1 MDGGAPDL
9 VAQKLKTRTPRAQRQ
24 AQLVDVTDLSG
35 GLDLRRHPTLIAANR
50 ARVMRNFSLKEPG
63 ALVMRDGYAAYS
75 SNTLGGN
82 RIQGGQRAY
91 LGSTQITLA
100 AYGGAVHQVRDSGE
114 INSTAVY
121 STISAANEVFFPYD
135 RLIVAVTDGAN
146 RPRKST
152 DGLAWTRMGIDAPAG
167 TSTLAQGASSG
178 NLLANIYEVGFSYKD
193 RGLAH
198 ESNVGS
204 TQQITLGTTG
214 SITAQ
219 IVNSSDAQVDAIVT
233 YARNVTAGETVMRK
247 VSSQVQGA
255 GASSTIVIQS
265 SNWSASVEAPT
276 NHDVPG
282 AMKWATPW
290 KNRWWWPDPD
300 VGNRLHF
307 SELFQNQSHPT
318 LFYIDIPFERGDE
331 ITATIA
337 QGDTLLV
344 FGQSKVFLIIG
355 QTSLDF
361 EVRPSAGALAG
372 ALGPR
377 AVEAIEQGILH
388 LAAEGAYVFDGATDR
403 LLGFDIEP
411 AWRDL
416 IQRSASTSLSNV
428 AVVYEFKNKEVRCA
442 LPRIYPRGARGEFV
456 LDLNRTRET
465 EAPAWT
471 DTDRDIAGYI
481 HFNGD
486 EPTAGNRGRL
496 ITWPSSGGRLF
507 EESTGNSANSSQM
520 TAEYEGPHV
529 SLGLHR
535 ARLITVRG
543 EYEPHSGAL
552 NIEPVLDERS
562 QGSQGVTIGAGIA
575 QYGTA
580 VYGTAQYG
588 GSGRKMFAKVQPL
601 GAEGRTAWLK
611 VAYAGM
617 EPFRLFSYSFEIVP
631 ESNVRS
637 FSD

>member
-1 MDGGAPDL
+1 MP
-9 VAQKLKTRTPRAQRQ
+9 QKLKTRPPLAQRRAQ
-24 AQLVDVTDLSG
+24 LIDVNDLSG
-35 GLDLRRHPTLIAANR
+35 GLDLRRHATLIGANR

-63 ALVMRDGYAAYS
+63 ALVVRDGYTAYS
-75 SNTLGGN
+75 SNTLGGD
-82 RIQGGQRAY
+82 RIQGGQRVY
-91 LGSTQITLA
+91 LGSTQITLI
-100 AYGGAVHQVRDSGE
+100 AYGGAAYQVRETGE
-114 INSTAVY
+114 INSTAVQ
-121 STISAANEVFFPYD
+121 STISPTNEIFFPYD
-135 RLIVAVTDGAN
+135 RQLVAVADGVN
-146 RPRKST
+146 RPYKST
-152 DGLAWTRMGIDAPAG
+152 DGLTWTRMGIDAPAAA
-167 TSTLAQGASSG
+167 STLAQGVSSG
-178 NLLANIYEVGFSYKD
+178 SLLANTYEVGFSYKD

-204 TQQITLGTTG
+204 TQRITLGTTG

-219 IVNSSDAQVDAIVT
+219 IVNSSDAQVDALVA
-233 YARNVTAGETVMRK
+233 YARNVTAGETVLRK
-247 VSSQVQGA
+247 VSSQAQSA
-255 GASSTIVIQS
+255 GVNSTILIQS
-265 SNWSASVEAPT
+265 SNWSANDEAPT

-282 AMKWATPW
+282 AMRIAVFW
-290 KNRWWWPDPD
+290 KNRWWWVDPV

-331 ITATIA
+331 ITALSP
-337 QGDTLLV
+337 QGDTLIAW
-344 FGQSKVFLIIG
+344 GQSKPFLIIG

-377 AVEAIEQGILH
+377 AVEAIEQGVLH
-388 LAAEGAYVFDGATDR
+388 LAAEGAYVFDGATDK

-416 IQRSASTSLSNV
+416 IQQSASTSLANV

-465 EAPAWT
+465 ESPAWT
-471 DTDRDIAGYI
+471 DTDRNIAGYI

-507 EESTGNSANSSQM
+507 EESTGTTANSSAM
-520 TAEYEGPHV
+520 SAEYEGPHV

-543 EYEPHSGAL
+543 EYEPHGGVL
-552 NIEPVLDERS
+552 NVEPVLDEMS
-562 QGSQGVTIGAGIA
+562 QGSQPVNIGAGIA
-575 QYGTA
+575 QYGSAT
-580 VYGTAQYG
+580 YGASLYG
-588 GSGRKMFAKVQPL
+588 GSGRRMFAHVQPL
-601 GAEGRTAWLK
+601 SAEGRTAWLK
-611 VAYAGM
+611 LSYSGEEA
-617 EPFRLFSYSFEIVP
+617 FRLFTYSLEIIP
-631 ESNVRS
+631 ESAVRS

>member
-1 MDGGAPDL
+1 MAE
-9 VAQKLKTRTPRAQRQ
+9 KLKTRTPLAQRRP
-24 AQLVDVTDLSG
+24 QLIEVPDLSG
-35 GLDLRRHPTLIAANR
+35 GLDLRRSQTLLGPNR
-50 ARVMRNFSLKEPG
+50 ARVLRNFSLKEPG
-63 ALVMRDGYAAYS
+63 ALVMREGYMAYS
-75 SNTLGGN
+75 SNTLGGD

-91 LGSTQITLA
+91 LNSTQITLIG
-100 AYGGAVHQVRDSGE
+100 YGGAVYQVRDTGE
-114 INSTAVY
+114 INTTAVY
-121 STISAANEVFFPYD
+121 STISPSAEVFFPYD
-135 RLIVAVTDGAN
+135 RTLVAVTDGTN

-152 DGLAWTRMGIDAPAG
+152 DGLTWTRMGIDAPAG

-178 NLLANIYEVGFSYKD
+178 SLLANIYEVGFSYKD

-204 TQQITLGTTG
+204 TQRITLGTTG
-214 SITAQ
+214 SIDAQ

-233 YARNVTAGETVMRK
+233 YARNVTAGETVLRK
-247 VSSQVQGA
+247 VSSQAQGA

-265 SNWSASVEAPT
+265 SNWSANVEAPT
-276 NHDVPG
+276 NHNVPG
-282 AMKWATPW
+282 AMRWAIYW

-331 ITATIA
+331 IMATSA
-337 QGDTLLV
+337 QGDTLIV
-344 FGQSKVFLIIG
+344 WGQSKPFVIIG

-377 AVEAIEQGILH
+377 AVETIEQGILH
-388 LAAEGAYVFDGATDR
+388 ASAEGKYVFDGASDR
-403 LLGFDIEP
+403 LLSFDIEP

-416 IQRSASTSLSNV
+416 IQRSASTSLINV
-428 AVVYEFKNKEVRCA
+428 AVVYEFRNKEVRCA
-442 LPRIYPRGARGEFV
+442 LPRIYPRGTRGEFV

-465 EAPAWT
+465 ETPAWT

-496 ITWPSSGGRLF
+496 VTWPSSGGRLF

-520 TAEYEGPHV
+520 TAEYEGPHI

-535 ARLITVRG
+535 ARLVTVRG
-543 EYEPHSGAL
+543 EYEPHAGAF
-552 NIEPVLDERS
+552 NIEPVLDDVS
-562 QGSQGVTIGAGIA
+562 QGSQGVVIGAGIA
-575 QYGTA
+575 QYGAA
-580 VYGTAQYG
+580 VYGTATYG
-588 GSGRKMFAKVQPL
+588 GSGRRMFANVQPL
-601 GAEGRTAWLK
+601 GAEGRTTWLK
-611 VAYAGM
+611 ASYAGT
-617 EPFRLFSYSFEIVP
+617 EPFRLFTYSFEIVP
-631 ESNVRS
+631 ESGVRS

>member
-1 MDGGAPDL
+1 MAD
-9 VAQKLKTRTPRAQRQ
+9 KLKTRVPQAQRRP
-24 AQLVDVTDLSG
+24 QLIEVTELSG
-35 GLDLRRHPTLIAANR
+35 GLDLRRNATLIAPNR
-50 ARVMRNFSLKEPG
+50 ARTLRNFSLKEPG
-63 ALVMRDGYAAYS
+63 AIVVRDGYTAYS
-75 SNTLGGN
+75 SNSLGGN
-82 RIQGGQRAY
+82 RIQGGARVY
-91 LGSTQITLA
+91 LGSTQITLI
-100 AYGGAVHQVRDSGE
+100 AYGGAVYQVRDTGE
-114 INSTAVY
+114 INSTTVY
-121 STISAANEVFFPYD
+121 SAVSATEEVFFPYD
-135 RLIVAVTDGAN
+135 RQLVAVVDGTN

-152 DGLAWTRMGIDAPAG
+152 DGITWTRMGIDAPAG
-167 TSTLAQGASSG
+167 TSTLAASASSG
-178 NLLANIYEVGFSYKD
+178 SLLANTYEIGFTYKD

-198 ESNVGS
+198 ESNLGS
-204 TQQITLGTTG
+204 TRQITLVSTG
-214 SITAQ
+214 AIDAQ

-233 YARNVTAGETVMRK
+233 YARNVTAGETVLRK
-247 VSSQVQGA
+247 VSSQAQGG

-265 SNWSASVEAPT
+265 SNWSASDEAPT
-276 NHDVPG
+276 NHNVPG
-282 AMKWATPW
+282 AMKIAVFW
-290 KNRWWWPDPD
+290 KNRWWWVDPI

-331 ITATIA
+331 ITALSP
-337 QGDTLLV
+337 QGDTLIAW
-344 FGQSKVFLIIG
+344 GQSKPFLIIG

-377 AVEAIEQGILH
+377 AVESIEQGILH
-388 LAAEGAYVFDGATDR
+388 ASAEGKYVFDGATDK
-403 LLGFDIEP
+403 LLSFDMEP

-416 IQRSASTSLSNV
+416 IENSASTALTNV

-442 LPRIYPRGARGEFV
+442 LPRVFPRGTRGELV

-465 EAPAWT
+465 ESPAWT

-496 ITWPSSGGRLF
+496 VTWPSSGGRLF
-507 EESTGNSANSSQM
+507 VESTGATANSSNM
-520 TAEYEGPHV
+520 TAEYEGPHI

-543 EYEPHSGAL
+543 EYEPHSGL
-552 NIEPVLDERS
+552 FSVEPVLDEVS
-562 QGSQGVTIGAGIA
+562 QGSQGVVIGQGLAVFDVALFDSAVFAGA
-575 QYGTA
+575 
-580 VYGTAQYG
+580 
-588 GSGRKMFAKVQPL
+588 GRKMFTNVQPL

-611 VAYAGM
+611 ANYSGQ
-617 EPFRLFSYSFEIVP
+617 EPFRVFTYSMEIVP
-631 ESNVRS
+631 ESAIRG